1 MKQVTIDLDMQTL
14 EMWQALAEDTSEGDL
29 IEMVKQAV
37 LCLAD
42 LEYGYNDFDLLG
54 DEPELLPDEMPKV
67 LLKILTTKN
76 PGLKRLH

>member
-1 MKQVTIDLDMQTL
+1 
-14 EMWQALAEDTSEGDL
+14 
-29 IEMVKQAV
+29 VKQAV